1 MVYLLYDALLI
12 LVAVLVL
19 PFLSLKR
26 VLTRKNPYG
35 IRERF
40 GLYKNKQIEELG
52 KKKVVWL
59 HAASV
64 GETRVAL
71 LLARQIKGE
80 NQDQVVLVTNMT
92 KTGLLVSKQSEFVDF
107 SLLFPFDLS
116 FSVGRLLDL
125 VRPELI
131 IIVETELWPNFIRL
145 AAQRDIPLVMV
156 NGRLSDRSFPRY
168 RALRFLLK
176 PILECFSAFCMQSQV
191 DAERIAVLGAPR
203 EKIENTGNLKFDYSL
218 KDVTAEE
225 VRLRKVM
232 YRLPEDVAILVA
244 GSTHA
249 GEEKLLLKVYR
260 ELVQDVDRELVL
272 VLIPRY
278 PDLKREIQGRL
289 KDSKLDYRLRSNLSD
304 EDPLISPG
312 EVLVVDTLG
321 EVLDLYS
328 LADLVFVGGSLVPV
342 GGHNLLEAALLAK
355 PVLFGPHVQN
365 FQEISAKL
373 IRAGA
378 GIKVTDQQD
387 LVCKMKMMLNDPAR
401 CRAMGEAGRS
411 LIVENAGATE
421 RTMRHIGRQ
430 TNIG

>member
-1 MVYLLYDALLI
+1 MYLLYDVLLI
-12 LVAVLVL
+12 LAAVLVL

-40 GLYKNKQIEELG
+40 GFYKNKQIDELG

-92 KTGLLVSKQSEFVDF
+92 KTGLIVSKQSEFVDF

-168 RALRFLLK
+168 RSLRFLLK

-191 DAERIAVLGAPR
+191 DAERIAALGAPR

-225 VRLRKVM
+225 VKLRKVR
-232 YRLPEDVAILVA
+232 YRLPEGVAILVA

-260 ELVQDVDRELVL
+260 ELVQDVDRKLVL
-272 VLIPRY
+272 VMIPRY
-278 PDLKREIQGRL
+278 PDLKRETQGRL
-289 KDSKLDYRLRSNLSD
+289 KDSKVDYRLRSNLSD

-378 GIKVTDQQD
+378 GIKVSDQQD
-387 LVCKMKMMLNDPAR
+387 LVRKVKIMLNDPAR